1 MKNIKLIFGIVFLFA
16 VTISC
21 SLEDGID
28 GDLSPLNSIPN
39 PSNVATLIDITYDNS
54 GNVTFTPSAESAG
67 TYDIFYGDGT
77 TTPGNV
83 QSGNSIVHKYQEG
96 DYTVKIVAK
105 GLNGVNAEK
114 TYPISVVYR
123 TPEKLVVTTSIK
135 VHNIKVKAVALYE
148 VSYLVYFGDV
158 ANEVGTPMA
167 IGEELSHNY
176 AEVGTYDVKVVA
188 LSGGAAPSIEKTSAL
203 KIYDAYMLPIT
214 FEDPKV
220 NYFFG
225 TFDDWGQQ
233 KFSKEANP
241 DLTGLNTSANVG
253 KYTSGHAGWS
263 GTYSPLDA
271 SIDFSTG
278 NKIRVW
284 VYNPDPALIGKK
296 LNVELEAAVGG
307 SPSNS
312 VGVRKVAFTTSGE
325 WEELVFDY
333 SSIPG
338 FPLETAKFNQLVLR
352 FDDTHTG
359 SGAFFYIDNI
369 RFTY

>member
-1 MKNIKLIFGIVFLFA
+1 MKNIKLIFGIAFLFA

-28 GDLSPLNSIPN
+28 GDLSSLSSIPN
-39 PSNVATLIDITYDNS
+39 PSNVAARIDITYDNS
-54 GNVTFTPSAESAG
+54 GNVTFTPTADSAG
-67 TYDIFYGDGT
+67 TYDVFYGDGT
-77 TTPGNV
+77 TDPGNV
-83 QSGNSIVHKYQEG
+83 QSGNSIVHKYLEG

-167 IGEELSHNY
+167 IGEELSHDY

-188 LSGGAAPSIEKTSAL
+188 LSGGAAPSIENISSK
-203 KIYDAYMLPIT
+203 KIYDAYVLPAT
-214 FEDPKV
+214 FEDPKIS
-220 NYFFG
+220 YPFFG
-225 TFDDWGQQ
+225 FGGGQQ
-233 KFSKEANP
+233 FTKVANP
-241 DLTGLNTSANVG
+241 DPSGLNTSATVG
-253 KYTSGHAGWS
+253 KFKRGWEKWS
-263 GTYSPLDA
+263 GTFSPLDA
-271 SIDFSTG
+271 PIEFSKG
-278 NKIRVW
+278 NKLRVW

-296 LNVELEAAVGG
+296 LNAELEGAVGG
-307 SPSNS
+307 SPANG
-312 VGVRKVAFTTSGE
+312 VGVKKVAFTTSGE
-325 WEELVFDY
+325 WEELVFDFTT
-333 SSIPG
+333 IPG
-338 FPLETAKFNQLVLR
+338 FPLETAQFNAFVFR
-352 FDDTHTG
+352 FDDG
-359 SGAFFYIDNI
+359 VDGNQAIFYIDNI